1 MTLFE
6 SRLTLGVSLKDPDK
20 RREYDRQR
28 KRELREADRDAF
40 NQSQRDYYADNSDRI
55 KEQVTKR
62 RKANRLRIRKY
73 LDEVKS
79 KECADCGFRYPP
91 HCMDFDHLNDKRFN
105 VSEAASG
112 NYSLETIKA
121 EVAKCEVVCSN
132 CHRERTHQRRNKK
145 KHPPLT

>member
-1 MTLFE
+1 
-6 SRLTLGVSLKDPDK
+6 VSLKDPDK

-28 KRELREADRDAF
+28 KRELREKDRDAF
-40 NQSQRDYYADNSDRI
+40 NQSQREYYADNSDRI

-62 RKANRLRIRKY
+62 RKANRARIRKY
-73 LDEVKS
+73 LNEVKS
-79 KECADCGFRYPP
+79 KECSDCGFVYPP
-91 HCMDFDHLNDKRFN
+91 HCMDFDHLSDKHFN

-145 KHPPLT
+145 KHPPAA